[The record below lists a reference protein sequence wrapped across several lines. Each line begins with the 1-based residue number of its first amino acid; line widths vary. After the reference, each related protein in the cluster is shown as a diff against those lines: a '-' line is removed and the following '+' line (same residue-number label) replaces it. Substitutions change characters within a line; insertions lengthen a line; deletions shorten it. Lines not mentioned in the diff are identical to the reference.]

1 MPSKPRPSPPNT
13 RKHSPERGEDQ
24 HGSEGGVKGR
34 LAFLENRGNSAAPPV
49 FAKPS
54 RDSDAPSASTK
65 TALLPPTPL
74 KRRTASPE
82 PPEPPHGRAA
92 HAETHHV
99 EPHFPPPP
107 VERASPRNVP
117 SYHDNSPSPTPVSRP
132 VSLHGHILLYHRL
145 PVASCSRALLLLCS
159 DSVYIFSQ
167 YLLFMWNE
175 LSLPACCLKLP
186 DVDFCFVSDLFS
198 FSLKFMVMFPYYVAF
213 MYKFR
218 Q

>member
-13 RKHSPERGEDQ
+13 RKHSPERDEGQ
-24 HGSEGGVKGR
+24 HEGGVKGR

-54 RDSDAPSASTK
+54 RDSDAPSASSK

-82 PPEPPHGRAA
+82 PPPERAL
-92 HAETHHV
+92 HAESHHT

-117 SYHDNSPSPTPVSRP
+117 SYRDNSPSPTPGGRP
-132 VSLHGHILLYHRL
+132 VSLHGHTLLYHRL
-145 PVASCSRALLLLCS
+145 PVASCSRALLLIVIMFSFLFIFRQNILC
-159 DSVYIFSQ
+159 
-167 YLLFMWNE
+167 FMWNV
-175 LSLPACCLKLP
+175 LSQPACCLIFP
-186 DVDFCFVSDLFS
+186 DVEFCLFQI
-198 FSLKFMVMFPYYVAF
+198 YVHF
-213 MYKFR
+213 LWNS
-218 Q
+218 